1 MDYVTAIGIGFPG
14 IQVECFG
21 DPMVYENLQ
30 AVNGSVMPS
39 KTTLDEWIAANSAA
53 NTKTKLTVLAFRNR
67 FTQAE
72 KVAIDLSS
80 FDNPAAPIEQ
90 RQMAAMLRVF
100 MADLHAAT
108 FVDVSRPDTRA
119 GVQQLEAYGI
129 IGPGR
134 AAVILDTP
142 PTAIEL
148 SPFNGEQI

>member
-14 IQVECFG
+14 VQVECFG

-30 AVNGSVMPS
+30 GVNGSAVPAQS
-39 KTTLDEWIAANSAA
+39 TLDEWIAANSATTA
-53 NTKTKLTVLAFRNR
+53 KTKLTVLAFRNR

-72 KVAIDLSS
+72 KVAIDLASI
-80 FDNPAAPIEQ
+80 DNPAAPIEQ
-90 RQMAAMLRVF
+90 RQMSAMLRVF

-129 IGPGR
+129 IGSGR

-148 SPFNGEQI
+148 SPFN